1 MRLKKFE
8 EFTFNKEKK
17 ELEVQPK
24 PKKKST
30 VLKKSRKIPIQ
41 LPSWNI
47 Y

>member
-8 EFTFNKEKK
+8 EFTFDKEKK
-17 ELEVQPK
+17 EIEVQPK
-24 PKKKST
+24 PKKKPR
-30 VLKKSRKIPIQ
+30 KSRKIPIQ